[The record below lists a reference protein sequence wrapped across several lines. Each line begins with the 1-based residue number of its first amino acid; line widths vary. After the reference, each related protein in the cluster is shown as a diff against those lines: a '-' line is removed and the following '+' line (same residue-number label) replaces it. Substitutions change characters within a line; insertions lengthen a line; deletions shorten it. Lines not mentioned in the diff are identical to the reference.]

1 MIPDTQDH
9 ILQQLAH
16 NPTLDSQQIQAHLHL
31 TNEALYAEL
40 VSLVALNYIA
50 LENKKIVRVVLT
62 AEGESYALR
71 GTPEARIFNLASL

>member
-1 MIPDTQDH
+1 MIADTQDQ
-9 ILQQLAH
+9 ILQQLVHHPA
-16 NPTLDSQQIQAHLHL
+16 LDSLQLQAQLHL

-62 AEGESYALR
+62 A
-71 GTPEARIFNLASL
+71 